1 MYSPMIVFLYEDGWK
16 NYLAAP
22 INRVILIFLF
32 LFFILFIYLETSGST
47 TLLFFFSFFCLYR
60 NTENNIIKT
69 LKMLH
74 RG

>member
-16 NYLAAP
+16 KYLAAP

-47 TLLFFFSFFCLYR
+47 TLLFFFLFFVYIGILR
-60 NTENNIIKT
+60 IIL
-69 LKMLH
+69 LKNLKC
-74 RG
+74 